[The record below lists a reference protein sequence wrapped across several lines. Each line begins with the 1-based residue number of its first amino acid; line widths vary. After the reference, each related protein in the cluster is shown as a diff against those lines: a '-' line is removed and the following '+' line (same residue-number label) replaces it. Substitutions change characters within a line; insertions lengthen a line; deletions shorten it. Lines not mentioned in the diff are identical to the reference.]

1 MAYIDS
7 LRQYYSNTL
16 GWGTEKAG
24 RQKVADTQL
33 AATEQEELAAR
44 NEATAERQNAAARMP
59 RQNPRAGGSR
69 YTRRGLWT
77 PGGSGLNQANA
88 AARTEARRKAS
99 YAQIDDD
106 YEQRFQSAIRM
117 PSMSAPQQLIRLW

>member
-1 MAYIDS
+1 MTYLDS
-7 LRQYYSNTL
+7 LRQYYGTVG
-16 GWGTEKAG
+16 GWDAEKAG

-88 AARTEARRKAS
+88 AARTIRSMALEAAVIKR
-99 YAQIDDD
+99 
-106 YEQRFQSAIRM
+106 
-117 PSMSAPQQLIRLW
+117 PP